1 MDPGRHSSR
10 DNFRYLRKKYVK
22 PDINIALLNAA
33 QEIINRFSPLIE
45 DEYEKSRLGSWGA
58 LILISAMKLN
68 DASSAL
74 KKENTQIIEFLLA
87 NSSVT
92 NENVESRGLLEEN
105 KSLDSIDQ
113 DNQTLRGMLDNEIQR
128 IEEAEDWQ
136 LNKVALNLMRS
147 MHQRR
152 KVSDLIGLLQQEQVN

>member
-1 MDPGRHSSR
+1 
-10 DNFRYLRKKYVK
+10 VK

-45 DEYEKSRLGSWGA
+45 DEYERSRLGSWGA

-68 DASSAL
+68 DASSEL
-74 KKENTQIIEFLLA
+74 KKENSMIIEFLLI
-87 NSSVT
+87 NSEMT
-92 NENVESRGLLEEN
+92 NEDVLGLGLLEKN

-113 DNQTLRGMLDNEIQR
+113 DNQALRELLDKEIQR
-128 IEEAEDWQ
+128 IEEAEDV
-136 LNKVALNLMRS
+136 LLFTKALDLMRS

-152 KVSDLIGLLQQEQVN
+152 KVSDLVGLLQQEQVN

>member
-1 MDPGRHSSR
+1 M
-10 DNFRYLRKKYVK
+10 K

-45 DEYEKSRLGSWGA
+45 DEYERSRLGSWGA

-74 KKENTQIIEFLLA
+74 KKENEQIVKWLQK
-87 NSSVT
+87 NSGLTKEDVT
-92 NENVESRGLLEEN
+92 NQRFFEEGKN
-105 KSLDSIDQ
+105 LDSYDQ
-113 DNQTLRGMLDNEIQR
+113 DNQKLRDLLDKEIQK
-128 IEEAEDWQ
+128 IEEIEDRELMRQ
-136 LNKVALNLMRS
+136 VIGLMRS

-152 KVSDLIGLLQQEQVN
+152 KVSDLIGLLQQEEVN

>member
-1 MDPGRHSSR
+1 M
-10 DNFRYLRKKYVK
+10 K

-45 DEYEKSRLGSWGA
+45 DEYERSRLGSWGA

-74 KKENTQIIEFLLA
+74 KKENSMIIEFLLI
-87 NSSVT
+87 NSAMT
-92 NENVESRGLLEEN
+92 NEDVIGLGLLEKN

-113 DNQTLRGMLDNEIQR
+113 DNQTLRELLDKEIQR
-128 IEEAEDWQ
+128 IEEAEDV
-136 LNKVALNLMRS
+136 LLFTKALDLMRS

>member
-1 MDPGRHSSR
+1 M
-10 DNFRYLRKKYVK
+10 K

-45 DEYEKSRLGSWGA
+45 DEYERSRLGSWGA

-74 KKENTQIIEFLLA
+74 KKENSMIIEFLLI
-87 NSSVT
+87 NSAMT
-92 NENVESRGLLEEN
+92 NEDVLGLGLLEKN

-113 DNQTLRGMLDNEIQR
+113 DNQTLRELLDKEIQR
-128 IEEAEDWQ
+128 IEEAEDVI
-136 LNKVALNLMRS
+136 LFTKALDLMRS

>member
-1 MDPGRHSSR
+1 M
-10 DNFRYLRKKYVK
+10 K

-45 DEYEKSRLGSWGA
+45 DEYERSRLGSWGA

-68 DASSAL
+68 DASSEL
-74 KKENTQIIEFLLA
+74 KKENSMIIEFLLI
-87 NSSVT
+87 NSAMT
-92 NENVESRGLLEEN
+92 NEDVIGLGLLEKN

-113 DNQTLRGMLDNEIQR
+113 DNQTLRELLDKEIQR
-128 IEEAEDWQ
+128 IEEAEDV
-136 LNKVALNLMRS
+136 LLFTKALDLMRS

>member
-1 MDPGRHSSR
+1 
-10 DNFRYLRKKYVK
+10 VK

-45 DEYEKSRLGSWGA
+45 DEYERSRLGSWGA

-74 KKENTQIIEFLLA
+74 KKENSMIIEFLLI
-87 NSSVT
+87 NSAMT
-92 NENVESRGLLEEN
+92 NEDVLGLGLLEKN

-113 DNQTLRGMLDNEIQR
+113 DNQTLRELLDKEIQR
-128 IEEAEDWQ
+128 IEEAEDV
-136 LNKVALNLMRS
+136 LLFTKALDLMRS